1 MRPAGLG
8 TIPNMDQAVMLLPE
22 PDSPTMPRVSPLRSS
37 KSIPSTA
44 LTIPVFVW
52 K

>member
-1 MRPAGLG
+1 MLITERLV
-8 TIPNMDQAVMLLPE
+8 TLLPD

-37 KSIPSTA
+37 KLTPSTA
-44 LTIPVFVW
+44 FTMPSSVL